1 MGSRFYMRNFILFGL
16 LASSHMQIPV
26 GEMEANLDR
35 EISVL
40 FEILQ
45 KVQTTY
51 GLDRAITFTGNVDL
65 NPSLEQRAMD
75 SISLPLYSV
84 RSELGVFNQ
93 RYPSDNYV
101 VIVIF
106 TGLDDPSLAAVKD
119 MALQNTEV
127 FFVFLYSSP
136 RNEKKRFGMD
146 SIRALFAWCWE
157 LTIITTVLIVR
168 NGSNIEQWS
177 YFFLRNINIV
187 SLDVGEQFLSVMR
200 RNSYKF
206 SVQVVNDPPS
216 VFWYNS
222 SDQAALTGGGN
233 ISLSGCIGLM
243 IVEFIRYLNATFY
256 ILPVSGQQT
265 SQYEVVQLPGN
276 QSVDL
281 VANMVDNDSLKS
293 FSPMVADS
301 QICVVVPNHRLLAPY
316 RYIDKN
322 VNSLTYP
329 IISLSILGVFLIK
342 YFAHRRRSLLDP
354 IFSSFRFHLAI
365 PLPGGQLD
373 RLPLADKL
381 VEVFSF
387 FFLGLLVGATVS
399 VMSTAFTTGMW
410 EPQITNVETMR
421 ASGLKILTADPT
433 ILQVFKDNVLPSSLA
448 DLVTIVDMGTKFRY
462 MTGLNHNYAYVVKT
476 HNWKALRLYQ
486 QHIKTEPFQI
496 AGQELC
502 SRVRAIR
509 IPISPK
515 SPLRFLYL
523 SYFRTVFES
532 GLLQK
537 WDQMGFKKYREINNL
552 FKLPSDVQNHF
563 RPLSVDYFLVFIWLY
578 IGGMFVSTLVFAT
591 ELLINKYRH

>member
-16 LASSHMQIPV
+16 LASSYLQIPV

-40 FEILQ
+40 FKILQ
-45 KVQTTY
+45 KLQTIY
-51 GLDRAITFTGNVDL
+51 GLDRAITFTGNVEL
-65 NPSLEQRAMD
+65 RPSLEQRAMD
-75 SISLPLYSV
+75 TISLPLYSV
-84 RSELGVFNQ
+84 RFELGVLNQ

-119 MALQNTEV
+119 KALQNTEV
-127 FFVFLYSSP
+127 FFVFLYTSP
-136 RNEKKRFGMD
+136 RNEKKTLWNGLYSRV
-146 SIRALFAWCWE
+146 IRLVLGADDNYNSAHCSQQHQYR
-157 LTIITTVLIVR
+157 TVV
-168 NGSNIEQWS
+168 
-177 YFFLRNINIV
+177 
-187 SLDVGEQFLSVMR
+187 
-200 RNSYKF
+200 
-206 SVQVVNDPPS
+206 
-216 VFWYNS
+216 YNS
-222 SDQAALTGGGN
+222 SDQAAVTGGGN

-265 SQYEVVQLPGN
+265 SQYEVIQLPGN
-276 QSVDL
+276 QSVDV

-293 FSPMVADS
+293 FSPMVTDS

-322 VNSLTYP
+322 VNIRTYP
-329 IISLSILGVFLIK
+329 IISLSILGVFFIK

-433 ILQVFKDNVLPSSLA
+433 ILQVFKDNILPSSLA
-448 DLVTIVDMGTKFRY
+448 DLVTVVDMRTKFRY
-462 MTGLNHNYAYVVKT
+462 MTGLNHNFAYVVKT

-496 AGQELC
+496 AGKELC

-515 SPLRFLYL
+515 SPL
-523 SYFRTVFES
+523 
-532 GLLQK
+532 
-537 WDQMGFKKYREINNL
+537 
-552 FKLPSDVQNHF
+552 
-563 RPLSVDYFLVFIWLY
+563 
-578 IGGMFVSTLVFAT
+578 
-591 ELLINKYRH
+591 

>member
-1 MGSRFYMRNFILFGL
+1 MGSKSEKAAMGSRFYMRNFILFGL
-16 LASSHMQIPV
+16 LASSYLQIPV

-40 FEILQ
+40 FKILQ
-45 KVQTTY
+45 KLQTIY
-51 GLDRAITFTGNVDL
+51 GLDRAITFTGNVEL
-65 NPSLEQRAMD
+65 RPSLEQRAMD
-75 SISLPLYSV
+75 TISLPLYSV
-84 RSELGVFNQ
+84 RFELGVLNQ

-119 MALQNTEV
+119 KALQNTEV
-127 FFVFLYSSP
+127 FFVFLYTSP
-136 RNEKKRFGMD
+136 RNEK
-146 SIRALFAWCWE
+146 

-168 NGSNIEQWS
+168 NNTNIEQWS
-177 YFFLRNINIV
+177 YFYLRNINIV
-187 SLDVGEQFLSVMR
+187 RLDVGEPFLSVMR
-200 RNSYKF
+200 KNSYKF

-222 SDQAALTGGGN
+222 SDQAAVTGGGN

-265 SQYEVVQLPGN
+265 SQYEVIQLPGN
-276 QSVDL
+276 QSVDV

-293 FSPMVADS
+293 FSPMVTDS

-322 VNSLTYP
+322 VNIRTYP
-329 IISLSILGVFLIK
+329 IISLSILGVFFIK

-433 ILQVFKDNVLPSSLA
+433 ILQVFKDNILPSSLA
-448 DLVTIVDMGTKFRY
+448 DLVTVVDMRTKFRY
-462 MTGLNHNYAYVVKT
+462 MTGLNHNFAYVVKT

-496 AGQELC
+496 AGKELC

-523 SYFRTVFES
+523 SYFSTVFES

-537 WDQMGFKKYREINNL
+537 WDQMGFKKYRELNSL
-552 FKLPSDVQNHF
+552 FKLPSDVKNHF

-578 IGGMFVSTLVFAT
+578 MGGMFVSTLVFAI
-591 ELLINKYRH
+591 ELLINKYRHK